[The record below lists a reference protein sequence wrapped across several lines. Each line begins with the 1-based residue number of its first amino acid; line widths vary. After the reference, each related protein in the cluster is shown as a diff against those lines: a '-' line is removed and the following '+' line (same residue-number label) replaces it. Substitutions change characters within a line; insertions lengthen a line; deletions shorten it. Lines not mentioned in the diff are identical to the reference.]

1 MVLKTEKEG
10 ALLAASKQF
19 DDAIAKRDLS
29 PFTDLLAD
37 DVVVHQ
43 DSVTL
48 FHDLKG
54 KKVVTSYFQVR
65 AVSLL
70 APDLKLLTC
79 NDKVAT
85 LPVDSFTLISYLMCA
100 HDLLLYVQACIDRY
114 QYEHVPIAGAVDENE
129 DGGVAFSFSVDK
141 GVVPKEGKYQQQHD
155 AGEAIPA
162 DTSGE
167 HKCLCPRIRK
177 DRGYCTQCKPLRH
190 SRRLECCK
198 QTMTMESSFKNSFFS
213 LHW

>member
-1 MVLKTEKEG
+1 MVLKTEKES

-29 PFTDLLAD
+29 ACTDLLAD
-37 DVVVHQ
+37 DVVLHQ

-54 KKVVTSYFQVR
+54 KKVVTSYFQVLMPGFSLPS
-65 AVSLL
+65 VSPTTVNNQI
-70 APDLKLLTC
+70 AHVGAHSRVHQFSRKAF
-79 NDKVAT
+79 VA
-85 LPVDSFTLISYLMCA
+85 DNEYMIA
-100 HDLLLYVQACIDRY
+100 QAYIDRY

-155 AGEAIPA
+155 AGEAVPT
-162 DTSGE
+162 DTCGE
-167 HKCLCPRIRK
+167 HKVFVRGCL
-177 DRGYCTQCKPLRH
+177 TVAV
-190 SRRLECCK
+190 
-198 QTMTMESSFKNSFFS
+198 
-213 LHW
+213 